1 MSSFNYMVLLGE
13 FKSDTN
19 EYHPTG
25 YYQLYQS
32 MINVPYLGSSIPI
45 LLPSLIL
52 LFSLLFAALSALRI
66 KNRVLHAFRGAVADG
81 SQPDAS
87 EPAANASAGSK
98 SPLIDSIMRGERAIL
113 LEVQLERTK
122 AERNRLLRYNVP
134 QVAVPSGLPAD
145 AGKG

>member
-13 FKSDTN
+13 FKSDIN
-19 EYHPTG
+19 EEHPTG

-87 EPAANASAGSK
+87 EPAANASGGSK
-98 SPLIDSIMRGERAIL
+98 NPLVDSIMRGERAIL
-113 LEVQLERTK
+113 LEV
-122 AERNRLLRYNVP
+122 
-134 QVAVPSGLPAD
+134 
-145 AGKG
+145 

>member
-13 FKSDTN
+13 FKSDIN
-19 EYHPTG
+19 EEHPTG

-81 SQPDAS
+81 
-87 EPAANASAGSK
+87 
-98 SPLIDSIMRGERAIL
+98 
-113 LEVQLERTK
+113 
-122 AERNRLLRYNVP
+122 
-134 QVAVPSGLPAD
+134 
-145 AGKG
+145 

>member
-1 MSSFNYMVLLGE
+1 
-13 FKSDTN
+13 
-19 EYHPTG
+19 
-25 YYQLYQS
+25 
-32 MINVPYLGSSIPI
+32 MITVPYLGSSIPI

-87 EPAANASAGSK
+87 EPAANASGSK
-98 SPLIDSIMRGERAIL
+98 NPMVDSIMRGERAIL
-113 LEVQLERTK
+113 MEVQLERTK

-134 QVAVPSGLPAD
+134 PVAVPKGLPAD
-145 AGKG
+145 ASKG